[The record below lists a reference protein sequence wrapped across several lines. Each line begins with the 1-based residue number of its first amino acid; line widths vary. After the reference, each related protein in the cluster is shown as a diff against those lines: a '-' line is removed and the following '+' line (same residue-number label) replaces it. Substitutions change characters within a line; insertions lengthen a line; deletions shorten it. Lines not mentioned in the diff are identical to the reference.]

1 MRAPVGGDIA
11 FLGESYI
18 NSNRTT
24 RIPDKVIKEF
34 NLEEGNAIVWMIK
47 NNVLFVR
54 FHPSK
59 TNSITIEKKK
69 G

>member
-1 MRAPVGGDIA
+1 MGFPVGGDIA

-18 NSNRTT
+18 NSNHST

-59 TNSITIEKKK
+59 DNSITT
-69 G
+69 